1 VLGARDW
8 TVPSSHATWLAQR
21 CRQTE
26 LWLRPDEGHVSVL
39 NSGVMALDWLRGT
52 PVTAEPEPAR
62 LGWPPDLA
70 KRPFCA
76 NLRMSEPKLV
86 DDGAHR
92 FR

>member
-1 VLGARDW
+1 
-8 TVPSSHATWLAQR
+8 
-21 CRQTE
+21 
-26 LWLRPDEGHVSVL
+26 
-39 NSGVMALDWLRGT
+39 MALDWLRGT

-76 NLRMSEPKLV
+76 NLQMSEPKLV